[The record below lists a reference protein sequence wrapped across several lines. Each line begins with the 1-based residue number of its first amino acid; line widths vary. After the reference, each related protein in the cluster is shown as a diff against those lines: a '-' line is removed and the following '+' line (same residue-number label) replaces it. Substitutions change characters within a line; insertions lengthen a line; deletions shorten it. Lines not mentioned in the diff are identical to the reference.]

1 MSGGMNIA
9 FVVVA
14 VVLIVAGLVLTWR
27 ERRTMKRR
35 R

>member
-1 MSGGMNIA
+1 MSTGVNIA

-14 VVLIVAGLVLTWR
+14 VVLIVTGFVLTWR
-27 ERRTMKRR
+27 ERRTTSRR